1 MATLTAPITVG
12 TASANAAHAADLG
25 KLVFVDGKMYRLCKA
40 SGAIATAAKKVL
52 TSAVSAGAP
61 TWLVSIDTTAGNG
74 YKCRP
79 RVLVPAG
86 QTGTGTTTTTLA
98 DGDYFL
104 AQVSGPAQALC
115 AAALAGVAGGAGSH
129 VLVVNTLGQLKAA
142 TLTTLITAK
151 AGVGFAT
158 HTANTTIAG
167 ATIGVQLQGLV

>member
-61 TWLVSIDTTAGNG
+61 TWLVSIDTTAANA
-74 YKCRP
+74 YKCKF
-79 RVLVPAG
+79 RVVVPAG
-86 QTGTGTTTTTLA
+86 QTGTGSTTTTLA

-104 AQVSGPAQALC
+104 AQVSGPSQALC
-115 AAALAGVAGGAGSH
+115 AAALAAGGSH